1 MISYINGIP
10 LPKEVESRARP
21 PKEVRAINK
30 WLGVGQNSNILKNIL
45 KIAQAVRQSR
55 KNKQNIAG
63 MTTLYN
69 LQGHS

>member
-1 MISYINGIP
+1 M
-10 LPKEVESRARP
+10 PKEVESRARP

-63 MTTLYN
+63 MYTSMMKVVEIYSVVGVN
-69 LQGHS
+69 H